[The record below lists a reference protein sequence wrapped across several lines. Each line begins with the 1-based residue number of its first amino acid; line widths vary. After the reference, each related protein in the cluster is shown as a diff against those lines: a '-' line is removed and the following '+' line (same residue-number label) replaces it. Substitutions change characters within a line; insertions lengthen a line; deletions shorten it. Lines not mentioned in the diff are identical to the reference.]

1 MTLDG
6 RRTINEAN
14 LFVTYGCPFEC
25 TFCSSPILVGRN
37 EKTGVPAYRRPD
49 MQRIVD
55 DVEHVVTDLGADAVH
70 FLDDMAF
77 ISSTHIREL
86 DDELV
91 ARDLK
96 GKFIWRGL
104 TRAPVIDRF
113 TDDDMRLMKD
123 TGAWKIALG
132 VESGNDE
139 ILRAIRKKVKVEQ
152 VVRAVARLGK
162 NRHTDKG
169 LLYFWLPWR
178 D

>member
-1 MTLDG
+1 MDHGIVMRTPDIDPNDIPMVRQGELVEAPVYRHDVMTLDG

-104 TRAPVIDRF
+104 TRAR
-113 TDDDMRLMKD
+113 
-123 TGAWKIALG
+123 
-132 VESGNDE
+132 
-139 ILRAIRKKVKVEQ
+139 
-152 VVRAVARLGK
+152 
-162 NRHTDKG
+162 
-169 LLYFWLPWR
+169 
-178 D
+178 